1 MGFTDL
7 VSRYQLAR
15 SEGLVLRYLTDA
27 YKTLRQTVGE
37 HRRTEE
43 LEDLVAWLGETIR
56 QVDSSLLDEWEALND
71 PAHVPGAVA
80 HHEPPPP
87 PRPLSRQARA
97 FGVMVRNAMWARV
110 ALVARDDLDGLV
122 RLEREAAD
130 RVEPARAVV
139 MGRSAWDSALE
150 DYYSEHDEVLTD
162 ADARG
167 PSLLVV
173 GEERQGRPVG
183 ADEEVTARV
192 RDVRQTLHDPEGHH
206 DWVVE
211 AIVDCD
217 ATDEAGALVLAVA
230 AMRRL

>member
-1 MGFTDL
+1 M
-7 VSRYQLAR
+7 
-15 SEGLVLRYLTDA
+15 
-27 YKTLRQTVGE
+27 
-37 HRRTEE
+37 
-43 LEDLVAWLGETIR
+43 R
-56 QVDSSLLDEWEALND
+56 QVDPSLLDEGEALGD

-110 ALVARDDLDGLV
+110 ARVARDDLDGLV

-130 RVEPARAVV
+130 RVEPARSVV
-139 MGRSAWDSALE
+139 MGRSAWDAALE
-150 DYYSEHDEVLTD
+150 EYYAEHDEVLTD
-162 ADARG
+162 GDARG

-173 GEERQGRPVG
+173 GEERSGRPVG
-183 ADEEVTARV
+183 ADEDTVARV
-192 RDVRQTLHDPEGHH
+192 REVRQTLHDPEGHH

-211 AIVDCD
+211 GVVDCD